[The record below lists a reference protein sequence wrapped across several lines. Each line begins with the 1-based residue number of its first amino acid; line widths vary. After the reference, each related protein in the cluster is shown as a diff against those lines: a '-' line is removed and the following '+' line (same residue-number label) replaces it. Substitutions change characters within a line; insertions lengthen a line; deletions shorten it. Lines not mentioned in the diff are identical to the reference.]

1 MQGFYNVTTT
11 IKDELA
17 SDEFVNTVT
26 TGDIFDVDLLKQT
39 IFPLSHIIVNQATL
53 QNNVW
58 RFNLTILCMDIVD
71 ISKEETTELFVGND
85 NEQDVLNTQLAVIN
99 RLVEVL
105 RRGDLR
111 SELYQLDGDVTCE
124 PFTERFE
131 NNLAGWAATFDVL
144 VPNTMTIC

>member
-1 MQGFYNVTTT
+1 
-11 IKDELA
+11 
-17 SDEFVNTVT
+17 
-26 TGDIFDVDLLKQT
+26 
-39 IFPLSHIIVNQATL
+39 
-53 QNNVW
+53 
-58 RFNLTILCMDIVD
+58 MDIVD
-71 ISKEETTELFVGND
+71 ISKEETSDLFVGND